1 MNIYIYLMI
10 AIIGCLFGSFF
21 TLAVYRL
28 PLKEDITHKRSY
40 CPKCGHRLNFFDLI
54 PVLSYIFLSGKCRYC
69 KEPIH
74 PRYIL
79 FELFTSLIFI
89 LLALSMKI
97 SAYSS
102 INLFIL
108 FIFNIL
114 IITVF
119 MINGLIVKEGNKV
132 NLGVTIFG
140 YIVCSIYLFICKNE
154 IFITSI
160 FSVLIYLIILNALL
174 FALKRKL
181 YIVDTLYLGIIVY
194 YFGINISI
202 ILMFITLVI
211 NIILKYILKKKSLFI
226 YYISMLSILFVILIN
241 IDILK
246 NIFEFRWF
254 L

>member
-1 MNIYIYLMI
+1 MNIYIYFLI

-79 FELFTSLIFI
+79 FELFTSLIFV
-89 LLALSMKI
+89 LLAFTMKI
-97 SAYSS
+97 SVYSS

-114 IITVF
+114 IISVL
-119 MINGLIVKEGNKV
+119 MINGLIVKEGNKL

-140 YIVCSIYLFICKNE
+140 YIVCSIYLFICKNS
-154 IFITSI
+154 IFMTSI
-160 FSVLIYLIILNALL
+160 FSVLIYVIVLNALL

-181 YIVDTLYLGIIVY
+181 FISDILYLGLILY

-202 ILMFITLVI
+202 IIISITLII
-211 NIILKYILKKKSLFI
+211 NIINKYILKKKSLFI
-226 YYISMLSILFVILIN
+226 YYISILSIIFIILNNVEVI
-241 IDILK
+241 K
-246 NIFEFRWF
+246 NLLEFRWV